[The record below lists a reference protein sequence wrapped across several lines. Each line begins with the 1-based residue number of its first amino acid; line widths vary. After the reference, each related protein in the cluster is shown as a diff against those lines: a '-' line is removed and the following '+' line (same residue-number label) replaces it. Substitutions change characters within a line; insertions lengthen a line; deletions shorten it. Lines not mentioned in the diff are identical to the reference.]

1 MTRGKNSGVPN
12 VDEVRSRFEQWRQT
26 RQGKARI
33 PDELW
38 SAAIELAR
46 RDGVH
51 RTATA
56 LHLDGGKLKRRMVA
70 SHLRRRKATP
80 PAFVELLASGGVP
93 SGVPSGP
100 GLPAY
105 TIELEG
111 RHGKL
116 RIHCPGATAAD
127 LAELSRALWG
137 LAA

>member
-1 MTRGKNSGVPN
+1 MTRGKSSRVPN
-12 VDEVRSRFEQWRQT
+12 VDAVRSRFEQWRQT

-56 LHLDGGKLKRRMVA
+56 LHLDGGKLKRPMAA
-70 SHLRRRKATP
+70 SDLRPRKATP
-80 PAFVELLASGGVP
+80 PAFVELLASGRLP
-93 SGVPSGP
+93 SGL
-100 GLPAY
+100 GLPEY
-105 TIELEG
+105 TLELEG

-116 RIHCPGATAAD
+116 RIHCQGATAAD
-127 LAELSRALWG
+127 LAGLSRVLWG